1 MQSPLSAK
9 QEVDKEPN
17 ANRTFSIDT
26 RGGRGIISL
35 IAPLDYERKHLYQL
49 RIIASVS
56 EAVQWNRSAKLALS
70 LEFFF

>member
-1 MQSPLSAK
+1 MQTSNAILSNEQ

-56 EAVQWNRSAKLALS
+56 AFL
-70 LEFFF
+70 

>member
-1 MQSPLSAK
+1 MTKNIFFFFVEIS

-26 RGGRGIISL
+26 RGGKGVISL

-49 RIIASVS
+49 RVIASVS
-56 EAVQWNRSAKLALS
+56 I
-70 LEFFF
+70 

>member
-1 MQSPLSAK
+1 MIYKMIIKITNIMTKNIFFFFVEIS

-26 RGGRGIISL
+26 RGGKGVISL

-49 RIIASVS
+49 RVIASVS
-56 EAVQWNRSAKLALS
+56 I
-70 LEFFF
+70 